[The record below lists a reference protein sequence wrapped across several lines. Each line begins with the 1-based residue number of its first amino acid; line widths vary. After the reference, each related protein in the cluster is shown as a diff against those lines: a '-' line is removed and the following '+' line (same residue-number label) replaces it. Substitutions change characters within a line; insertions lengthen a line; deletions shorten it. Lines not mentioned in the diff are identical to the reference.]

1 MPSLIR
7 LTPVLFLLILLSACT
22 MTTVSQQIA
31 LTAQQPYP
39 LAQPFVAGD
48 IFHLPSGYRVTHET
62 VVDHAR
68 RAQVIY
74 VGETHD
80 NPAAHLIQEKLLRA
94 LAGDNPGRVTLA
106 MEMFTP
112 SQQTVLDR
120 WSAGDLSE
128 KDFLKQVGWYSTW
141 NMDFALY
148 RDLLVFCRD
157 QKIRVLA
164 LNAEA
169 TTRQLLS
176 KTAIEDLSSQDR
188 ERLPEMDFDD
198 PHYQAMLDAFLD
210 GHPMGKGH
218 SSGFKRVQTLW
229 DETMAANLADYLNAK
244 EADHQVVVIAGN
256 NHIQFGY
263 GIPRRLFRR
272 LQASY
277 LLIGT
282 TETEESKIL
291 NPDRIMNVETPDH
304 PLLPYHF
311 LYVIDYEPL
320 PQTGVKLGIIVSPGT
335 SSGVVI
341 NKVMPGSAAATHGLR
356 IGDILL
362 RIDGEIL
369 TDQAGL
375 TYELARKQIGDNA
388 TLAVLRDHEEIVI
401 AVEFSPENQQQ
412 PKMP

>member
-1 MPSLIR
+1 MSSLIR
-7 LTPVLFLLILLSACT
+7 LTPVFFLLILLSACT
-22 MTTVSQQIA
+22 MTTA
-31 LTAQQPYP
+31 PHTAREPYP

-48 IFHLPSGYRVTHET
+48 IFHLSSGYQVTHET

-80 NPAAHLIQEKLLRA
+80 NPAAHRVQEEILRA
-94 LAGDNPGRVTLA
+94 LAVSNPDRITLA

-112 SQQTVLDR
+112 SQQPVLDR

-157 QKIRVLA
+157 HKIQVLA

-169 TTRQLLS
+169 ATRQLLS
-176 KTAIEDLSSQDR
+176 RTALEDLPVQDR

-210 GHPMGKGH
+210 GHPMGKENA
-218 SSGFKRVQTLW
+218 SGFKRVQTLW
-229 DETMAANLADYLNAK
+229 DETMAANLADYLNAR
-244 EADHQVVVIAGN
+244 EADHQVIVIAGN

-272 LQASY
+272 LPASY

-282 TETEESKIL
+282 TETEESKKL

-311 LYVIDYEPL
+311 LYIIDYEQL
-320 PQTGVKLGIIVSPGT
+320 PQTGVKLGVILSSAPT
-335 SSGVVI
+335 SGVVI
-341 NKVMPGSAAATHGLR
+341 SKLMPDSAAAAHDLR
-356 IGDILL
+356 SGDILL

-369 TDQAGL
+369 TDPADL
-375 TYELARKQIGDNA
+375 TYELARKQIGDTA
-388 TLAVLRDHEEIVI
+388 TFAVLRDHVEIVI
-401 AVEFSPENQQQ
+401 TVEFSPENQQQ